1 MKIELTDKTIE
12 KIAAKVTDML
22 LHERKEVKE
31 PEFVSCSEAANI
43 LKISTDRMRRIKHLF
58 PHKKVTGKLLF
69 DKNQL
74 CAK

>member
-22 LHERKEVKE
+22 RKERKEEKE
-31 PEFVSCSEAANI
+31 PEFVSCSEAADI
-43 LKISTDRMRRIKHLF
+43 LRISPDRMRRLKHLF

-69 DKNQL
+69 DKNHL
-74 CAK
+74 SV